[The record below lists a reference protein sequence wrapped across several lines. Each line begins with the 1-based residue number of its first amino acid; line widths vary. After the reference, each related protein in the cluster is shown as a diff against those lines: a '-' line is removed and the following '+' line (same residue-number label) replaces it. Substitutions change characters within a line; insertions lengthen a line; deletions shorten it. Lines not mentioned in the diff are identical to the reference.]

1 MLNRTSY
8 PALFAVAGALAVGL
22 IAPTATATADT
33 VIPIRDAVKTV
44 KVGSGSITVTVKG
57 QKAKLSPGMVALP
70 TTRNAWVTG
79 AINVKLDGAE
89 ADGGTIEAG
98 YAVGCQV
105 QVGDASVNVGAEA
118 AGPTFGADAAG
129 PSVTGTTG
137 GSISLGA
144 GQVGVQ
150 SLTFDRAT
158 WPKPGDEIKPG
169 GGSFEPSTS
178 FDFEGA
184 SGSFNYA
191 DQTIGVD
198 GCGGYA
204 QARLYVIVTAQIG
217 NSEGTVIAWGD
228 RFTLG

>member
-1 MLNRTSY
+1 MIPLR
-8 PALFAVAGALAVGL
+8 
-22 IAPTATATADT
+22 DT
-33 VIPIRDAVKTV
+33 VKTV

-57 QKAKLSPGMVALP
+57 QKARLSPGMVALP

-79 AINVKLDGAE
+79 AISVKLTGAD
-89 ADGGTIEAG
+89 ADAGTIEAG

-105 QVGDASVNVGAEA
+105 QVGDASVGVNGTADSGVGFDSSKGGNPLSVSPSLSAE
-118 AGPTFGADAAG
+118 
-129 PSVTGTTG
+129 TG
-137 GSISLGA
+137 GSLSLAA

-158 WPKPGDEIKPG
+158 WPKPGDEIKPRG
-169 GGSFEPSTS
+169 ASFDPSTS
-178 FDFEGA
+178 FDFKGG

-217 NSEGTVIAWGD
+217 DSEGTVLAWGD